1 MDVFPAFALPTIR
14 TRNWIFGFGRRRGCR
29 VYIGATSRSKKI
41 DSIDSSHDR
50 QSIFLLRTLP
60 VLCLA
65 KFSRLMSN
73 RCVLFPLLLY
83 IIVSP
88 QSIPTGVQNIWAIH
102 NLPILFPRCDI
113 VRRVALST
121 LTHPAFLLEHQLE
134 DPIRESTKYPFLTT
148 LPSSRSVR
156 KQLPTI

>member
-1 MDVFPAFALPTIR
+1 MDVFPAFALPIIR
-14 TRNWIFGFGRRRGCR
+14 TRNWIFGFGRRLGCW
-29 VYIGATSRSKKI
+29 VFIGATSKRI

-50 QSIFLLRTLP
+50 QSIFLLSTSP

-113 VRRVALST
+113 VRRVALGT

-134 DPIRESTKYPFLTT
+134 DPTRESTKYPFPTT
-148 LPSSRSVR
+148 LPS
-156 KQLPTI
+156 L